1 MLLTHY
7 VYTANVVIVRLYI
20 IIYPRLASLW
30 KDDLLEHTKWL
41 VAKVTSQVTHKRI
54 PVFVHPIS
62 PLFEGVK
69 GLRYLHVASKAVSA
83 LVELTMTLVD
93 IDF

>member
-1 MLLTHY
+1 MAHY
-7 VYTANVVIVRLYI
+7 INTANVIIVRLYVF
-20 IIYPRLASLW
+20 IYPRLASLW
-30 KDDLLEHTKWL
+30 KDDLLEHAKWL
-41 VAKVTSQVTHKRI
+41 IAKITTHVTHKWI

-62 PLFEGVK
+62 PLFEWIK

-83 LVELTMTLVD
+83 LVELTMTLVY

>member
-1 MLLTHY
+1 M
-7 VYTANVVIVRLYI
+7 
-20 IIYPRLASLW
+20 
-30 KDDLLEHTKWL
+30 EHTKWL
-41 VAKVTSQVTHKRI
+41 VAKVTPQVTHKWI

-62 PLFEGVK
+62 PLLEGIK

>member
-7 VYTANVVIVRLYI
+7 INAANVVIVRLYI

>member
-1 MLLTHY
+1 MI
-7 VYTANVVIVRLYI
+7 IVRFYVFV
-20 IIYPRLASLW
+20 YPRLASLW
-30 KDDLLEHTKWL
+30 KDDLLEHAKWF
-41 VAKVTSQVTHKRI
+41 VAKITTHVTHKWI

-62 PLFEGVK
+62 PLFEWIE

-83 LVELTMTLVD
+83 LVELTMTLVN